1 MPTYAS
7 VPDPAMSF
15 VHLHV
20 HSEYSLLDGASRLKD
35 LVKRAQKHAMP
46 ALAVTDHGVM
56 YGAVNFFNAAKG
68 SDLKAIIGCELYVT
82 KNRHDRSTKDANA
95 SHLVALC
102 KTKEGYENLVK
113 LVSRGFSEGFHHKP
127 RVDKELLGQYM
138 GGLVILSG
146 CHEGE
151 IPQLL
156 LAGRDEEA
164 EAVAKW
170 YKDRADFYI
179 EIFDHGEPRDAT
191 LKPKLIALAKRLDI
205 PLVATND
212 SHYTAPEDRTAQEI
226 LRCIE
231 TGKSFNDPSRPQ
243 EYTAHHYLKS
253 PEEMRERFADIPE
266 ACDNTLVIA
275 EKCEFKFK
283 FGEYKIPVFPG
294 LREGQTA
301 EDLLREIS
309 EKGLKERYGEITPEL
324 TERLEIELKTINN
337 MGFAAYFLIVWE
349 YIDWAKQNGIFVGP
363 GRGSAAGSI
372 VAYCL
377 GITDLDPLPYALLF
391 ERFLNPERVSMPDI
405 DTDFCIDRRGEVI
418 NHSIEL
424 YGAPR
429 VSMIVTF
436 GTLGAKAVVKDVGKA
451 LGFSFKDTDEL
462 SKMIPGAP
470 GTSLDD
476 ALQEGMDL
484 KRRVDAD
491 PQVARLI
498 ELAKKLEGL
507 ARHTSIHAAGV
518 VISKDPLEEVV
529 PIQISPDGQVVA
541 QYEMGDL
548 EKLGLLKM
556 DFLGLRNLTMMTKAL
571 ELLKQRGID
580 VDINFT
586 EFDDPDT
593 YKLLRDGNVIGVFQL
608 ESSGMRK
615 LVIDLAPTLFEEIV
629 ALLALYRPG
638 PLKSGMV
645 TEYVERKH
653 GRMAISYPHPD
664 LEGILK
670 DTYGLIVYQEQI
682 MQIAQIIGGYSLGGA
697 DLLRRAMGKKQPAEM
712 AKQRTIFEEGA
723 AGRAIDAKVAKE
735 LFDTMEKFAEY
746 GFNKSHSAAYAVVTY
761 QTAYLK
767 AHYPAEYMAALLSSV
782 MSSHDKIMLYIN
794 DCRQNGITVLPP
806 DINSS
811 GQDFSVQDGAVRF
824 GLGAI
829 KNLGEGAIAAIVA
842 EREANGPYQSLFD
855 FCVRVDLKQLNKRT
869 LESIIHAGAFDSLVP
884 NRRQLVLGL
893 DAALEAA
900 SFRQNEA
907 DIGQTSL
914 FALMGGDEGVSTPHS
929 EPPLPSVP
937 PYDKDEELKLEKE
950 LLGLYVSSH
959 PLMTSAQLI
968 DLFAS
973 HTIAVVNEAEDP
985 NPPRGGDDDDGG
997 GRRFFSREL
1006 PGEVMIG
1013 AMITTVKKMFTKKND
1028 PMAAIQIED
1037 LTGSIEA
1044 MAFPEAFGKFGD
1056 LLQPDAKL
1064 FFRGKVQL
1072 RDEGNKLIINQVKP
1086 LAEMEVLQL
1095 QVPHTFDLRNLTALA
1110 SLLQKNTGEMP
1121 VALKFNSGRNATVV
1135 VGKEFWVEPND
1146 GLLDRLREVFGQQGV
1161 VLGGL

>member
-1 MPTYAS
+1 
-7 VPDPAMSF
+7 MSF

-35 LVKRAQKHAMP
+35 LVKRALQYEMP
-46 ALAVTDHGVM
+46 ALALTDHGVM

-82 KNRHDRSTKDANA
+82 KNRHDRTSRDAN
-95 SHLVALC
+95 SHGLVALC

-127 RVDKELLGQYM
+127 RVDKELLEQFM
-138 GGLVILSG
+138 DGLVILSG
-146 CHEGE
+146 SHEGE

-164 EAVAKW
+164 EKVALW
-170 YKDRADFYI
+170 YKERSDFYI

-191 LKPKLIALAKRLDI
+191 LKPKLIALARKLDI
-205 PLVATND
+205 PIVAAND

-243 EYTAHHYLKS
+243 EYTAHHYLKT

-301 EDLLREIS
+301 EDLLRELS
-309 EKGLKERYGEITPEL
+309 EKGLKERYGEVTPAL
-324 TERLEIELKTINN
+324 TERMAIELKTIDN

-349 YIDWAKQNGIFVGP
+349 YIDWAKKNGIFVGP

-377 GITDLDPLPYALLF
+377 GITDLDPLPYHLLF

-436 GTLGAKAVVKDVGKA
+436 GTLGAKAVIKDVGKA
-451 LGFSFKDTDEL
+451 LGFSFQDTDRL

-476 ALQEGMDL
+476 ALEEGSEL
-484 KRRVDAD
+484 KRAVDTD
-491 PQVARLI
+491 PQVARLV

-529 PIQISPDGQVVA
+529 PIQISPDGQTVA

-556 DFLGLRNLTMMTKAL
+556 DFLGLRNLTMMSKAL
-571 ELLKQRGID
+571 DLLRKNRGID
-580 VDINFT
+580 LDINALT
-586 EFDDPDT
+586 FDDPAT

-653 GRMAISYPHPD
+653 GRIKVSYPHAD

-697 DLLRRAMGKKQPAEM
+697 DLLRRAMGKKSPTEM
-712 AKQRTIFEEGA
+712 AKQRTIFQEGA
-723 AGRAIDAKVAKE
+723 AGRAIDAGLASG

-767 AHYPAEYMAALLSSV
+767 AHYPSEYMAALLSSV
-782 MSSHDKIMLYIN
+782 MSSHDKVMLYIN

-806 DINSS
+806 DINVSV
-811 GQDFSVQDGAVRF
+811 QDFSVQDGAVRF

-884 NRRQLVLGL
+884 NRRQLVTGL

-900 SFRQNEA
+900 SFRQQEA
-907 DIGQTSL
+907 ELGQTSL
-914 FALMGGDEGVSTPHS
+914 FSLMGGDEGVTTPHS
-929 EPPLPSVP
+929 EPDLPNVP
-937 PYDKDEELKLEKE
+937 PYNKDEELKLEKE

-959 PLMTSAQLI
+959 PLMTSAHLI

-973 HTIAVVNEAEDP
+973 QTVAEVNEAEDP
-985 NPPRGGDDDDGG
+985 NPPRSGGDDDDGG
-997 GRRFFSREL
+997 GRRFFNREL
-1006 PGEVMIG
+1006 PGEVLVGVMV
-1013 AMITTVKKMFTKKND
+1013 ATVKKMFTKKND
-1028 PMAAIQIED
+1028 PMAAVLVED

-1044 MAFPEAFGKFGD
+1044 MCFPEAYAKFGE

-1064 FFRGKVQL
+1064 FIRGKVQL
-1072 RDEGNKLIINQVKP
+1072 RDDGNKLIINHVEP
-1086 LAEMEVLQL
+1086 LADKEVLKL
-1095 QVPHTFDLRNLTALA
+1095 HVPHAFDLRNLTALA
-1110 SLLQKNTGEMP
+1110 DLLQKHSGQMP
-1121 VALKFNSGRNATVV
+1121 VALHFNSGRDRTVV
-1135 VGKEFWVEPND
+1135 VGKEFYVDPND
-1146 GLLDRLREVFGQQGV
+1146 ELLDRLRTVCGPQGV
-1161 VLGGL
+1161 SLGGL